1 VEQRNRFLSKLKP
14 KFKKLCIVREYVNME
29 ALLVVILEVEKV
41 FKELGEA
48 PYEPFKEEQENF
60 MNKGDTT
67 MEK

>member
-1 VEQRNRFLSKLKP
+1 
-14 KFKKLCIVREYVNME
+14 ME